1 VFKSDIFKN
10 TTIVFIAN
18 LISKFIGFILF
29 ASLAKYMGVENYGQL
44 TVLLAIITTVSEMVG
59 AGLNAS
65 LVRYSAIYSNENN
78 HIKLNS
84 LISTSLIN
92 IIFLGFL
99 IIILTYLFSQDI
111 ALLLFKNISFSTY
124 IEISS
129 WGIVFTFFYGIYLS
143 LFLGLQKYKYYFSYS
158 VFFQIV
164 RLSLLYV
171 LIFYNNTS
179 IELVLYI
186 FILSPLFSFIF
197 AMIIERDVKISIYSY
212 DIEVVKETYTFGKW
226 MFLWAVVVII
236 QSKLDIYLL
245 ASLSNMQNVAY
256 FDIAQKFVLATMI
269 VFTSYSAVLKP
280 KMSILKTKEEITFEI
295 RKTYKVIFAMNIFI
309 IAMIFILPY
318 VIRLIFS
325 NDYDNS
331 ILPLTIMLSS
341 LIFFVWTLPLNASF
355 YAIGKSEVYF
365 YTACIGLI
373 INTIFSLILIP
384 SYGSVGASISYFI
397 VNISSLIIV
406 YIFYKY
412 YLKNMKIGVYK

>member
-1 VFKSDIFKN
+1 VFKN

-29 ASLAKYMGVENYGQL
+29 VSLAKQMGVENYGQL
-44 TVLLAIITTVSEMVG
+44 TVLLAIMTTVSEMVA

-65 LVRYSAIYSNENN
+65 LVRYSAIYANENN

-92 IIFLGFL
+92 ITFLGVL
-99 IIILTYLFSQDI
+99 IITLIYLFSQDI
-111 ALLLFKNISFSTY
+111 ALLLFKDVSFSTY

-186 FILSPLFSFIF
+186 FILSPLLSFIF
-197 AMIIERDVKISIYSY
+197 AMIIEKDIKISIYSY

-226 MFLWAVVVII
+226 MFLWAVIVII

-245 ASLSNMQNVAY
+245 ASLSDMQNIAY

-280 KMSILKTKEEITFEI
+280 KMSILKTKEEISIEI
-295 RKTYKVIFAMNIFI
+295 KKTYKVIFAMNIFI

-318 VIRLIFS
+318 IIRFIFS
-325 NDYDNS
+325 NDYNNS

-365 YTACIGLI
+365 YTASIGLG
-373 INTIFSLILIP
+373 INIVSSYILIP
-384 SYGSVGASISYFI
+384 LYGAIGSSLSYLI
-397 VNISSLIIV
+397 VNIVALIAT
-406 YIFYKY
+406 YIYYKY
-412 YLKNMKIGVYK
+412 HINKINYPIKNSLND